1 MPAIQLQEILMSSA
15 SKRLSILFMLLRIG
29 LGILFIY
36 ASLDKIA
43 NPGLFA
49 KAISNYRLLPLPL
62 LHITAIILPWLEFIT
77 GLALLSNR
85 HPRSAN
91 LLIGTM
97 TIVFTVAIVSAMAR
111 GLDFNCG
118 CFSVTD
124 VETNVGLLKVAQNL
138 GIILVSILLEYQSRK
153 DVPPSET
160 QPGL

>member
-1 MPAIQLQEILMSSA
+1 MPAIQLQEILMNSVN
-15 SKRLSILFMLLRIG
+15 KHLSILFMLLRIG

-62 LHITAIILPWLEFIT
+62 LHISAIILPWLEFIT

-85 HPRSAN
+85 YPRSAN
-91 LLIGTM
+91 LLIGSM
-97 TIVFTVAIVSAMAR
+97 TVVFTVAIISAMAR

-138 GIILVSILLEYQSRK
+138 GIVFVSILLEYQARK
-153 DVPPSET
+153 DIPPSQTE
-160 QPGL
+160 PGL